1 MKRSC
6 KKQRT
11 SAEYCEECSDRL
23 YRCENCGNKVHRPRE
38 HVETGDGPG
47 QRVYR
52 CEPASRKPPA
62 AARKYLAEIGAEGGQ
77 VGGKSKSAKKAAAA
91 RANGKKGGRPPTIC
105 GEPGMVAG
113 ELCVYPAGHK
123 GSGHMPW
130 PKKRRTRE
138 NIAALHRNMRGAL

>member
-1 MKRSC
+1 MKRSR

-62 AARKYLAEIGAEGGQ
+62 AARKYLAEIGAEGGK

-91 RANGKKGGRPPTIC
+91 RANGKLGGRPR
-105 GEPGMVAG
+105 
-113 ELCVYPAGHK
+113 LCKVPFREDGQRYVCKLEDGHEGDH
-123 GSGHMPW
+123 GS
-130 PKKRRTRE
+130 K
-138 NIAALHRNMRGAL
+138 